1 MLDNLS
7 LAIYLPR
14 TIHTNYLHI
23 YIYIYLYCWVLLVCN
38 LKREFIV
45 Q

>member
-23 YIYIYLYCWVLLVCN
+23 YIYLYCWVLLVCN